1 MSAKNTTENVGN
13 VGERDWKTL
22 YITNPRER
30 IIPSLTYCDF
40 YKLTMLQ
47 FFFHKFAT
55 VEATY
60 DLKVRSDFDFAPH
73 IDEINYQID
82 LLCELRFTEEELE
95 KMSAIRFFK
104 PTFIEFLRGFSMNR
118 KYIHAYVD
126 VDGKFK
132 CYSKGPLT
140 QASMDEIYILTIL
153 QEIRSREV
161 LTNEN
166 FVTGEEILSTNISQI
181 NEFSKYKPFKV
192 SDFSCRRAASVR
204 WLDHVISRL
213 NKEVSNR
220 NFTGT
225 SCVYYAFKYNITA
238 IGTMAHEAMML
249 GQAMVHPYDSQEFI
263 LNKWNEEY
271 EGDLGI
277 ALSDTFGADYFIKKV
292 FNKGLAL
299 QFTGVRHDSGDPFKF
314 GDDIIDM
321 YRRYGINAM
330 NKTIVFSDG
339 LTVEKAFKLCE
350 YFNGQIDTS
359 FGIGTNLGNA
369 MGIPA
374 LQIVMKMVEAN
385 GKSVAKVSD
394 TLGKGMCRDM
404 VYEQFV
410 KNHIDR
416 VNAQ

>member
-1 MSAKNTTENVGN
+1 MSAKNTIKNM
-13 VGERDWKTL
+13 GELDWKTMYVTKL
-22 YITNPRER
+22 GER
-30 IIPSLTYCDF
+30 IIPSLAYCDL

-47 FFFHKFAT
+47 FYLNNFSN

-73 IDEINYQID
+73 IDEINHQLD
-82 LLCELRFTEEELE
+82 LLCELRFTESELQ
-95 KMSAIRFFK
+95 KLSLIRFFK
-104 PTFIEFLRGFSMNR
+104 PNFIEFLRGFTMNR

-126 VDGKFK
+126 VLDGTFK

-140 QASMDEIYILTIL
+140 QASMAEIYVLTIL
-153 QEIRSREV
+153 QEIRTREV

-166 FVTGEEILSTNISQI
+166 FVTGEEILTSNINQI

-213 NKEVSNR
+213 NKEVGNR

-263 LNKWNEEY
+263 LNKWGDEY
-271 EGDLGI
+271 RGDLGI
-277 ALSDTFGADYFIKKV
+277 ALSDTFGAEYFIKKV
-292 FNKGLAL
+292 FHKGFAL

-314 GDDIIDM
+314 GDDIVDM
-321 YRRYGINAM
+321 YRRYGINPM

-350 YFNGQIDTS
+350 YFNGIIDTS

-385 GKSVAKVSD
+385 GKPVAKVSD
-394 TLGKGMCRDM
+394 TIGKGMCRDM

-410 KNHIDR
+410 KNHIDA
-416 VNAQ
+416 VNASK